1 MKKTLLCAALIAALS
16 ACDNSSKNDSNN
28 SGSSTPAVQQEQKA
42 AVKAL
47 TGAAQAEAA
56 ESRFK
61 DLNARTNQIL
71 ATNLGKANPVFKSL
85 KSEFLNYQR
94 GEQSSSADSSI
105 TIEFGDAIIAEVE
118 SLSTPITISAKNSID
133 HSDAL
138 AEQGI
143 VAKITSTVIVDD
155 ALKARLE
162 LGDEESAR
170 IAKILDYLELD
181 TVLFADNKV
190 EQKIGIK
197 PVELV
202 KDGKEFHYEGLNYTI
217 TFLQEDLKDNPIYPA
232 DTQLQSGIL
241 RFVENGVEQIKLE
254 PISGSGNISANGD
267 MNFKS
272 GAIHFTAPDGVTLH
286 IGNTEIL
293 GEKLSF
299 DPQFSQYLGKIDYRL
314 NDIKITS
321 DETHTFEFKQAYL
334 GTNTVKN
341 SDLYNVQIRTGIEP
355 ITDFLKDLAG
365 ISGVKINKSTLT
377 MDFNNISADALEK
390 LQAAG
395 YDDSIINEAFLQS
408 LIDNAAQN
416 KTELHLN
423 AAVETE
429 AGTATVKIDIKA
441 VAAAANNGGHKNRS
455 SMSDEAFLQ
464 HFDIEALVR
473 VPETIPQATGMA
485 AMMEAQVGDFVK
497 KEDGHYVLD
506 FSLKNGKAMLNGQAL
521 PL

>member
-42 AVKAL
+42 ALKAL

-71 ATNLGKANPVFKSL
+71 AASLGKANPIFKSL
-85 KSEFLNYQR
+85 KSEFLSYQR
-94 GEQSSSADSSI
+94 GEQSSSADTNI
-105 TIEFGDAIIAEVE
+105 TIEFGDVLIAEEE
-118 SLSTPITISAKNSID
+118 SLSTPITVSAKNSID

-143 VAKITSTVIVDD
+143 VAKITSTFIVDD

-162 LGDEESAR
+162 LSDKESAHV
-170 IAKILDYLELD
+170 AKILDHLELN

-190 EQKIGIK
+190 EQTIGIK
-197 PVELV
+197 PVALV
-202 KDGKEFHYEGLNYTI
+202 EDGTEFHYEGLSYTA

-232 DTQLQSGIL
+232 DIQLQSGIL

-254 PISGSGNISANGD
+254 PISGSGNISADGD
-267 MNFKS
+267 MNFKT
-272 GAIHFTAPDGVTLH
+272 GAIHLTTPDGVTLH
-286 IGNTEIL
+286 IGNTETL

-299 DPQFSQYLGKIDYRL
+299 DPQFPQYLGKIDHRL

-321 DETHTFEFKQAYL
+321 DETHVFEFKQAYL
-334 GTNTVKN
+334 GTNTMKN
-341 SDLYNVQIRTGIEP
+341 GDLYNVQISAGIEP

-377 MDFNNISADALEK
+377 VDFNNISADTLEK

-395 YDDSIINEAFLQS
+395 YDDSIIDEAFLQS

-416 KTELHLN
+416 QTELHLN
-423 AAVETE
+423 TAVETE
-429 AGTATVKIDIKA
+429 AGTATAKIDIKA
-441 VAAAANNGGHKNRS
+441 VAATADNGSHKNRS
-455 SMSDEAFLQ
+455 SMSDESFLQ
-464 HFDIEALVR
+464 DFDIEALVR

-485 AMMEAQVGDFVK
+485 AMMEMQAKGFLK

-506 FSLKNGKAMLNGQAL
+506 FSLKNGKATLNGQAL